1 MRPFF
6 EGGGRNVFE
15 MSNRETPDAAVYVRH
30 RNDPIFP
37 SQTVFQNASLRPHLY
52 RHGTRK
58 RKKKKI
64 GQNI

>member
-1 MRPFF
+1 M
-6 EGGGRNVFE
+6 GGGENVFE

-58 RKKKKI
+58 RKKK
-64 GQNI
+64 